1 MRRDACWS
9 GLGMRAKTSHG
20 RWACSS
26 VSGARAEGAQQ
37 QNAEAMEWAILSLGA
52 RQHAE
57 PNFGRL
63 WRRRGWAQIL
73 TSSAWKIAA
82 KLAQPAGTLRRP
94 SDEVGIMPSDGT
106 VDYRSR

>member
-9 GLGMRAKTSHG
+9 GLRMRAKTTQG
-20 RWACSS
+20 RWGCSS
-26 VSGARAEGAQQ
+26 VRGARAEGAQQ

-63 WRRRGWAQIL
+63 WRRRGWAQIP

-82 KLAQPAGTLRRP
+82 KLAQPAGALRRP
-94 SDEVGIMPSDGT
+94 SDEVGIMPSDDS
-106 VDYRSR
+106 VIYSDA